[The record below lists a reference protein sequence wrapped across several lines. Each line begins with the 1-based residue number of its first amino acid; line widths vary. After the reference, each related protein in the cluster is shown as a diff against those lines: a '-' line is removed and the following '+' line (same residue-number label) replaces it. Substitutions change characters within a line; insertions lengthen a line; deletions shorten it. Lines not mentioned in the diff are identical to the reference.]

1 MVSVLELTPRS
12 DRLLGTLPLTN
23 KRNVDYKRECPRKLI
38 ILARVTRAYQ
48 RSKVQDTKKMAAEKS
63 ILIVGAGELGTAILS
78 ALASHPSKPPHVSFS
93 VLLRPDSI
101 TSPNAEKQRSN
112 AELQALG
119 ATLVPGNF
127 VDDDVSE
134 LSRIFKAYDIVIQ
147 AGGYGLP
154 KGTQLKSAN
163 AALQAGVPR
172 YFPWQF
178 GVDYEEIGEGSAQDL
193 FDEMLQVRRLLR
205 SQNSTTWTIISTGLF
220 MSYLFIADFGVV
232 DLDKRTVRALGSWD
246 NKVTVSTPEDIG
258 RLTAEMV
265 FVPEGTLNEVVYIG
279 GDTISYGQLADT
291 LDEAFGE
298 KFTREE
304 WDLRFLKD
312 RLTGNPDNLWYKYQ
326 CIFGDGKG
334 ISWDMEKTLNGKR
347 DISMTTV
354 RDYVQKN
361 FAPDS

>member
-1 MVSVLELTPRS
+1 
-12 DRLLGTLPLTN
+12 
-23 KRNVDYKRECPRKLI
+23 
-38 ILARVTRAYQ
+38 
-48 RSKVQDTKKMAAEKS
+48 MASENS

-78 ALASHPSKPPHVSFS
+78 ALASHPSNPPHVSFS

-101 TSPNAEKQRSN
+101 SSPNPEKQRSN

-119 ATLVPGNF
+119 AKLVPGNF
-127 VDDDVSE
+127 VDDEISQ
-134 LSRIFKAYDIVIQ
+134 LAHIFKDYGTVIQ
-147 AGGYGLP
+147 AGGYGLR

-205 SQNSTTWTIISTGLF
+205 SQTHTKWTIVSTGLF
-220 MSYLFIADFGVV
+220 MSYLFLADFGVV
-232 DLDKRTVRALGSWD
+232 DMEKKNVRALGSWD
-246 NKVTVSTPEDIG
+246 NRVTVSTPHDIG

-265 FVPEGTLNEVVYIG
+265 FVPDGTLNEVVYIG
-279 GDTISYGQLADT
+279 GDTVSYGQLADT
-291 LDEAFGE
+291 LDEAFSE
-298 KFTREE
+298 KFKREE
-304 WDLRFLKD
+304 WDLPFLKN
-312 RLTGNPDNLWYKYQ
+312 RLAENPSNLWYKYQ

-334 ISWDMEKTLNGKR
+334 ISWDIARTLNGQR

-354 RDYVQKN
+354 ENYVKET
-361 FAPDS
+361 FIVVK

>member
-1 MVSVLELTPRS
+1 
-12 DRLLGTLPLTN
+12 
-23 KRNVDYKRECPRKLI
+23 
-38 ILARVTRAYQ
+38 
-48 RSKVQDTKKMAAEKS
+48 MAAESS

-78 ALASHPSKPPHVSFS
+78 ALASHPSKPPYASFS

-101 TSPNAEKQRSN
+101 TSPSPEKQRSN
-112 AELQALG
+112 AELRALG

-127 VDDDVSE
+127 VNDDVAE
-134 LSRIFKAYDIVIQ
+134 LSRVFKAYDIVIQ
-147 AGGYGLP
+147 AGGYGLAR
-154 KGTQLKSAN
+154 GTQLKSAN

-205 SQNSTTWTIISTGLF
+205 SQTNTKWTVISTGLF

-232 DLDKRTVRALGSWD
+232 DLEGRTVRALGSWD

-265 FVPEGTLNEVVYIG
+265 FVPEGTLNEVVHIG
-279 GDTISYGQLADT
+279 GDTVSYGQLADI
-291 LDEAFGE
+291 LDKAFGE
-298 KFTREE
+298 DFKREE
-304 WDLRFLKD
+304 WNLSFLKD
-312 RLTGNPDNLWYKYQ
+312 RLARNPGTLWYKYQ

-334 ISWDMEKTLNGKR
+334 ISWNMAKTLNGRR

-354 RDYVQKN
+354 ADYVRQN
-361 FAPDS
+361 FATGG

>member
-1 MVSVLELTPRS
+1 
-12 DRLLGTLPLTN
+12 
-23 KRNVDYKRECPRKLI
+23 
-38 ILARVTRAYQ
+38 
-48 RSKVQDTKKMAAEKS
+48 MASEKS

-78 ALASHPSKPPHVSFS
+78 ALAGHPSKPPHVNFS

-101 TSPNAEKQRSN
+101 TSPSPEKQRSN

-119 ATLVPGNF
+119 AKLVPGNF
-127 VDDDVSE
+127 VDDEVSQ
-134 LSRIFKAYDIVIQ
+134 LSHVFKDYDIVIQ

-205 SQNSTTWTIISTGLF
+205 SQTSTTWTIISTGLF

-232 DLDKRTVRALGSWD
+232 DLEHKTVRALGSWN
-246 NKVTVSTPEDIG
+246 NKVTVSTPHDIG

-265 FVPEGTLNEVVYIG
+265 FVPDGTLNEVVYIG
-279 GDTISYGQLADT
+279 GDTVSYGKLADI
-291 LDEAFGE
+291 LDETLRESF
-298 KFTREE
+298 KREE
-304 WDLRFLKD
+304 WTLPFLKD
-312 RLTGNPDNLWYKYQ
+312 RLAANPSNLWYKYQ

-334 ISWDMEKTLNGKR
+334 ISWDIAKTLNGQR

-354 RDYVQKN
+354 RDYIKEEFVTVK
-361 FAPDS
+361 

>member
-1 MVSVLELTPRS
+1 MS
-12 DRLLGTLPLTN
+12 
-23 KRNVDYKRECPRKLI
+23 
-38 ILARVTRAYQ
+38 
-48 RSKVQDTKKMAAEKS
+48 AEKS

-78 ALASHPSKPPHVSFS
+78 ALARHPSKPPHVSFS

-101 TSPNAEKQRSN
+101 NSPNAEKQRSN
-112 AELQALG
+112 AELHALG

-205 SQNSTTWTIISTGLF
+205 SQTSTNWTIISTGLF

-232 DLDKRTVRALGSWD
+232 DLDKRTVRALGSWG

-265 FVPEGTLNEVVYIG
+265 FVPEGTFNEVVYIG
-279 GDTISYGQLADT
+279 GDTVSYGKLADI
-291 LDEAFGE
+291 LEDSFGE
-298 KFTREE
+298 SFKREE

-312 RLTGNPDNLWYKYQ
+312 RLAGNPDNLWYKYQ

-334 ISWDMEKTLNGKR
+334 ISWDMAKTLNGKR

-354 RDYVQKN
+354 RDYVKKN
-361 FAPDS
+361 FATDG

>member
-1 MVSVLELTPRS
+1 
-12 DRLLGTLPLTN
+12 
-23 KRNVDYKRECPRKLI
+23 
-38 ILARVTRAYQ
+38 
-48 RSKVQDTKKMAAEKS
+48 MASETS

-101 TSPNAEKQRSN
+101 NSPNPEKQRSN

-119 ATLVPGNF
+119 ARLVPGNF
-127 VDDDVSE
+127 VDDEVSQ
-134 LSRIFKAYDIVIQ
+134 LARIFKDYSTVIQ
-147 AGGYGLP
+147 AGGYGLR

-163 AALQAGVPR
+163 AALEAGVPR

-205 SQNSTTWTIISTGLF
+205 SQTQTTWTIISTGLF
-220 MSYLFIADFGVV
+220 MSYLFLADFGVV
-232 DLDKRTVRALGSWD
+232 DLERKTVRALGSWD
-246 NKVTVSTPEDIG
+246 NKVTVSTPHDIG

-279 GDTISYGQLADT
+279 GDTVSYGQLADA
-291 LDEAFGE
+291 LDEAFSE
-298 KFTREE
+298 KFKREQ
-304 WDLRFLKD
+304 WGLIFLKN
-312 RLTGNPDNLWYKYQ
+312 RLAKTPSNLWYKYQ

-334 ISWDMEKTLNGKR
+334 ISWDIAKTLNGQR

-354 RDYVQKN
+354 EKYIEETFV
-361 FAPDS
+361 AVT

>member
-1 MVSVLELTPRS
+1 MRRDIYVNQQQTAQDAKLE
-12 DRLLGTLPLTN
+12 
-23 KRNVDYKRECPRKLI
+23 
-38 ILARVTRAYQ
+38 
-48 RSKVQDTKKMAAEKS
+48 MAAEKS

-78 ALASHPSKPPHVSFS
+78 ALASHPSKPPHVNFS

-101 TSPNAEKQRSN
+101 TSPNPEKQRSN

-119 ATLVPGNF
+119 AKLIPGNF
-127 VDDDVSE
+127 VDDDVSQ
-134 LSRIFKAYDIVIQ
+134 LSHVFKDYDVVIQ

-205 SQNSTTWTIISTGLF
+205 SQTRTTWTIISTGLF

-232 DLDKRTVRALGSWD
+232 DLEKRTARALGSWD
-246 NKVTVSTPEDIG
+246 NKVTVSTPHDIG

-265 FVPEGTLNEVVYIG
+265 FVPDGTLDKVVYIG
-279 GDTISYGQLADT
+279 GDTVSYGQLANT
-291 LDEAFGE
+291 LDEAFHE
-298 KFTREE
+298 SFTREE
-304 WDLRFLKD
+304 WNLPFLKD
-312 RLTGNPDNLWYKYQ
+312 RLAANPDNLWYKYQ

-334 ISWDMEKTLNGKR
+334 ISWDMKRTLNGQR

-354 RDYVQKN
+354 RDYIEKEFVTAK
-361 FAPDS
+361 

>member
-1 MVSVLELTPRS
+1 MTRHEKTIRLQPLNFTIPAQTNVSGEAIAANQTLEMS
-12 DRLLGTLPLTN
+12 S
-23 KRNVDYKRECPRKLI
+23 E
-38 ILARVTRAYQ
+38 Q
-48 RSKVQDTKKMAAEKS
+48 S

-101 TSPNAEKQRSN
+101 TSPSPDKQRSN

-134 LSRIFKAYDIVIQ
+134 LSHVFKDYDIVIQ

-154 KGTQLKSAN
+154 RGTQLKSAN

-205 SQNSTTWTIISTGLF
+205 SQTRTTWTIISTGLF
-220 MSYLFIADFGVV
+220 MSYLFLADFGVV
-232 DLDKRTVRALGSWD
+232 DLEKRIARALGSWD
-246 NKVTVSTPEDIG
+246 NRVTVTTPHDIG

-265 FVPEGTLNEVVYIG
+265 FVPDGTLNEVVHIG
-279 GDTISYGQLADT
+279 GDTVSYGQLADI
-291 LDEAFGE
+291 LDESSRESFE
-298 KFTREE
+298 REE
-304 WDLRFLKD
+304 WGLPFLKD
-312 RLTGNPDNLWYKYQ
+312 RLAANPRNLWYKYQ

-334 ISWDMEKTLNGKR
+334 ISWNMAKTLNGQR
-347 DISMTTV
+347 DISMITV
-354 RDYVQKN
+354 KDYVKKN
-361 FAPDS
+361 VATAE

>member
-1 MVSVLELTPRS
+1 
-12 DRLLGTLPLTN
+12 
-23 KRNVDYKRECPRKLI
+23 
-38 ILARVTRAYQ
+38 
-48 RSKVQDTKKMAAEKS
+48 MAARTS

-78 ALASHPSKPPHVSFS
+78 ALASHPSKPEHVNFS

-101 TSPNAEKQRSN
+101 TSPNPDKKRSN
-112 AELQALG
+112 AQLRALG
-119 ATLVPGNF
+119 AELVPGNF

-134 LSRIFKAYDIVIQ
+134 LSRVFKDYDIVIQ

-154 KGTQLKSAN
+154 KGTQLKSAS

-205 SQNSTTWTIISTGLF
+205 SQTSTAWTVISTGLF

-232 DLDKRTVRALGSWD
+232 DLDNKTARALGSWD

-265 FVPEGTLNEVVYIG
+265 FVPEGTLNAVVRIG
-279 GDTISYGQLADT
+279 GDTVSYGQLADI

-298 KFTREE
+298 RFKREE
-304 WDLRFLKD
+304 WDLPLLRN
-312 RLTGNPDNLWYKYQ
+312 RLAESPDNLWYKYR

-334 ISWDMEKTLNGKR
+334 ISWDIKKTLNGRR

-354 RDYVQKN
+354 VDYVKQN
-361 FAPDS
+361 FAPGS

>member
-1 MVSVLELTPRS
+1 
-12 DRLLGTLPLTN
+12 
-23 KRNVDYKRECPRKLI
+23 
-38 ILARVTRAYQ
+38 
-48 RSKVQDTKKMAAEKS
+48 MAAEKS
-63 ILIVGAGELGTAILS
+63 ILIIGAGELGTAILS

-101 TSPNAEKQRSN
+101 TSPKLDKQQSN
-112 AELQALG
+112 DQLRALG

-127 VDDDVSE
+127 VDDDVADLARVFE
-134 LSRIFKAYDIVIQ
+134 GYDIVIQ

-205 SQNSTTWTIISTGLF
+205 SQTSTAWTIISTGLF

-232 DLDKRTVRALGSWD
+232 DLENRTARALGSWD
-246 NKVTVSTPEDIG
+246 NRVTVSTPEDIG

-265 FVPEGTLNEVVYIG
+265 FVPEGTINEVVHIG
-279 GDTISYGQLADT
+279 GDTVSYGQLADF
-291 LDEAFGE
+291 LDQVLGE
-298 KFTREE
+298 GFKREE
-304 WDLRFLKD
+304 WTLQFLKD
-312 RLTGNPDNLWYKYQ
+312 RLVENPGNLWYKYQ

-334 ISWDMEKTLNGKR
+334 ISWDMAKTLNGKR
-347 DISMTTV
+347 GISMTTV
-354 RDYVQKN
+354 ADYVKRT
-361 FAPDS
+361 FATGG

>member
-1 MVSVLELTPRS
+1 
-12 DRLLGTLPLTN
+12 
-23 KRNVDYKRECPRKLI
+23 
-38 ILARVTRAYQ
+38 
-48 RSKVQDTKKMAAEKS
+48 MAAEKS
-63 ILIVGAGELGTAILS
+63 ILVVGAGELGTAILS
-78 ALASHPSKPPHVSFS
+78 ALAGHPSKPPHVKFS

-101 TSPNAEKQRSN
+101 TSPNPEKQRSN
-112 AELQALG
+112 AELQSLG
-119 ATLVPGNF
+119 AKLVPGNF
-127 VDDDVSE
+127 VDDEVSQ
-134 LSRIFKAYDIVIQ
+134 LSNVFKDYDIVIQ

-154 KGTQLKSAN
+154 KGTQLKSAS

-205 SQNSTTWTIISTGLF
+205 SQTRTAWTIISTGLF

-232 DLDKRTVRALGSWD
+232 DLEKRTARALGSWD
-246 NKVTVSTPEDIG
+246 NRVTVSTPHDIG

-279 GDTISYGQLADT
+279 GDTVSYGQLANT
-291 LDEAFGE
+291 LDEAFHE
-298 KFTREE
+298 TFNREE
-304 WDLRFLKD
+304 WDLPFLKN
-312 RLTGNPDNLWYKYQ
+312 RLAANPTNLWYKYQ

-334 ISWDMEKTLNGKR
+334 ISWDIAKALNGQR

-354 RDYVQKN
+354 RDYILKEFVTVK
-361 FAPDS
+361 

>member
-1 MVSVLELTPRS
+1 
-12 DRLLGTLPLTN
+12 
-23 KRNVDYKRECPRKLI
+23 
-38 ILARVTRAYQ
+38 
-48 RSKVQDTKKMAAEKS
+48 MAAESS

-78 ALASHPSKPPHVSFS
+78 ALASHPSKPPHASFS
-93 VLLRPDSI
+93 VLLRPSSI
-101 TSPNAEKQRSN
+101 TSPDPDKRRSN
-112 AELQALG
+112 DELRALG

-127 VDDDVSE
+127 VDDDVAD
-134 LSRIFKAYDIVIQ
+134 LARVFKDYDIVIQ

-205 SQNSTTWTIISTGLF
+205 SQTSTAWTIVSTGLF
-220 MSYLFIADFGVV
+220 MSYLFLADFGVV
-232 DLDKRTVRALGSWD
+232 DLERRTARALGSWD
-246 NKVTVSTPEDIG
+246 NRVTVTTPGDIG

-265 FVPEGTLNEVVYIG
+265 FVPEGTTNQVVHIG
-279 GDTISYGQLADT
+279 GDTVSYGQLADI
-291 LDEAFGE
+291 LDEALGAGFE
-298 KFTREE
+298 REE
-304 WDLRFLKD
+304 WTLQFLKD
-312 RLTGNPDNLWYKYQ
+312 RLAEDPGNLWYKYR

-334 ISWDMEKTLNGKR
+334 ISWDMAKTLNSRR

-354 RDYVQKN
+354 ADYVRRN
-361 FAPDS
+361 FANGG

>member
-1 MVSVLELTPRS
+1 
-12 DRLLGTLPLTN
+12 
-23 KRNVDYKRECPRKLI
+23 
-38 ILARVTRAYQ
+38 
-48 RSKVQDTKKMAAEKS
+48 MAAQKT

-101 TSPNAEKQRSN
+101 TSPNPEKQLSN
-112 AELQALG
+112 AKLQALG
-119 ATLVPGNF
+119 ANLVPGNF

-134 LSRIFKAYDIVIQ
+134 LSRVFKAYDIVIQ
-147 AGGYGLP
+147 AGGYGLLR
-154 KGTQLKSAN
+154 GTQLKSAN

-193 FDEMLQVRRLLR
+193 FDEMLDVRRLLR
-205 SQNSTTWTIISTGLF
+205 SQTSTTWTIISTGLF

-232 DLDKRTVRALGSWD
+232 DLDKKIVRALGSWD

-265 FVPEGTLNEVVYIG
+265 FVPEGTLNKVVYIG
-279 GDTISYGQLADT
+279 GDTVLYSQLADT
-291 LDEAFGE
+291 LDQALGE
-298 KFTREE
+298 LFKREE
-304 WDLRFLKD
+304 WDLHFLKD
-312 RLTGNPDNLWYKYQ
+312 RLAGNADNLWYKYQ

-334 ISWDMEKTLNGKR
+334 ISWEMARTLNGQR
-347 DISMTTV
+347 NISMTTV
-354 RDYVQKN
+354 ADYVKQN
-361 FAPDS
+361 FAALG

>member
-1 MVSVLELTPRS
+1 
-12 DRLLGTLPLTN
+12 
-23 KRNVDYKRECPRKLI
+23 
-38 ILARVTRAYQ
+38 
-48 RSKVQDTKKMAAEKS
+48 MAAEKS
-63 ILIVGAGELGTAILS
+63 ILVVGAGELGTAIMS
-78 ALASHPSKPPHVSFS
+78 ALAGHPSKPPHVNFS

-101 TSPNAEKQRSN
+101 TSPNPEKQRSN
-112 AELQALG
+112 AELQSLG
-119 ATLVPGNF
+119 AKLVPGNF
-127 VDDDVSE
+127 VDDDVSQ
-134 LSRIFKAYDIVIQ
+134 LSNVFKDYDIVIQ

-154 KGTQLKSAN
+154 KGTQLKSAS

-205 SQNSTTWTIISTGLF
+205 SQTTTTWTIISTGLF

-232 DLDKRTVRALGSWD
+232 DLEKKTVRALGSWD
-246 NKVTVSTPEDIG
+246 NRVTVSTPHDIG

-279 GDTISYGQLADT
+279 GDTVSYGQLANT
-291 LDEAFGE
+291 LDEAFHE
-298 KFTREE
+298 TVNREE
-304 WDLRFLKD
+304 WDLPFLKD
-312 RLTGNPDNLWYKYQ
+312 RLAANPTNLWYKYQ

-334 ISWDMEKTLNGKR
+334 ISWDIAKALNGQR

-354 RDYVQKN
+354 RDYILKEFVAVK
-361 FAPDS
+361 